1 MTLPNICRAKEI
13 SISRI
18 DLHDVADHLRPE
30 ISGEK
35 EKGRPD
41 RSYLVGGGCRTTTW
55 RSRTWSGTKSYRP
68 TPTPAPAEIYS
79 RSPRTIYGEEIARCP
94 SCSLYITVIYNLEDF
109 SDGSGKNKSF
119 QSGKQ
124 QTVAVA

>member
-79 RSPRTIYGEEIARCP
+79 RSPRTIYVSGRRSPAVRAAHSTSPSSTTSRTSPTAPNGSEARH
-94 SCSLYITVIYNLEDF
+94 
-109 SDGSGKNKSF
+109 G
-119 QSGKQ
+119 
-124 QTVAVA
+124 